1 MTVKLSDYV
10 FRFVA
15 GLGVRHVFE
24 VTGGGAMH
32 LNDSL
37 GANPNLEYVCTLHE
51 QAAAMAAESYAKVTN
66 DLGVCLVTTGPGG
79 TNALT
84 GVAGAWL
91 DSTPMLVISGQ
102 VKRADLKG
110 ATGVRQMGVQ
120 EVDIVAMAAPI
131 TKYAVT
137 VLEPADIRY
146 HLERAVHLART
157 GRPGPVWIDIPLDVQ
172 GAMIDDTALRSF
184 SAETDG
190 EPAAAASAVRGS
202 DRPATDSAA
211 LDAAAARTIELLN
224 AAERPVVLV
233 GNGVRLANARAELR
247 ALVETLG
254 IPVLT
259 TWPAQDLVPDDHPLM
274 MGRPGPVAPRG
285 ANFTLQNSDF
295 VLAIGARLDLVV
307 TGYSF
312 ANFARAAQKVV
323 VDIDAAELAK
333 LGNTVGLPVHA
344 DARAFIA
351 ALQHRTTDVT
361 RRDRSAWDAR
371 CRDWKARYPVVLP
384 EYRNLPTGVSTYVLA
399 EAISAA
405 SSSEDVIVSG
415 SSGAGIEIFCLAVT
429 LREGQRIFLTT
440 ALGAMGNGIP
450 ATIGACLAH
459 GRRRVIAVDGDGGL
473 QLNIQELEVIRR
485 LGLPIKLFVLNNDGY
500 ASIRTS
506 QSRYFGR
513 LAGADATSGV
523 TLPPLAEV
531 ARAYGIAHARIEHDR
546 DLVAQ
551 VRGLLDQPGP
561 AIIEVMTPREEP
573 RAPSLSSARRPDGSM
588 VSRPLEDLWPFLPR
602 DEFIANMIIPPL
614 PD

>member
-15 GLGVRHVFE
+15 GLGVTHVFE

-37 GANPNLEYVCTLHE
+37 GANADLEYVCMLHE
-51 QAAAMAAESYAKVTN
+51 QAAAMAAESYAKVRN
-66 DLGVCLVTTGPGG
+66 DIGVCLVTTGPGG

-110 ATGVRQMGVQ
+110 TTGVRQMGVQ
-120 EVDIVAMAAPI
+120 EVDIVAMATPV

-137 VLEPADIRY
+137 VTEPERIRY
-146 HLERAVHLART
+146 HLEKAAHLART

-172 GAMIDDTALRSF
+172 GAMIDESSLPGFVPDTPP
-184 SAETDG
+184 DV
-190 EPAAAASAVRGS
+190 AAGDDISLAGAVRE
-202 DRPATDSAA
+202 
-211 LDAAAARTIELLN
+211 TIALLN
-224 AAERPVVLV
+224 ASERPVLLV
-233 GNGVRLANARAELR
+233 GNGVRLAHARAGLR
-247 ALVETLG
+247 ALVDALG

-259 TWPAQDLVPDDHPLM
+259 TWPAHDLVPDDHPLM
-274 MGRPGPVAPRG
+274 IGRPGPVAPRG
-285 ANFTLQNSDF
+285 ANFALQNSDF
-295 VLAIGARLDLVV
+295 VLALGARLDLVV
-307 TGYSF
+307 TGYAP
-312 ANFARAAQKVV
+312 ANFARAARKVM
-323 VDIDAAELAK
+323 VDVDAAELRK
-333 LGNTVGLPVHA
+333 MGDTVTLPVCA
-344 DARAFIA
+344 DVGAFLERMRA
-351 ALQHRTTDVT
+351 ALPAVAT
-361 RRDRSAWDAR
+361 RDRSSWNAR
-371 CRDWKARYPVVLP
+371 CRDWKAKYPVVLP
-384 EYRNLPTGVSTYVLA
+384 EYRNLPSGVSTYVLA
-399 EAISAA
+399 EAVAAA
-405 SSSEDVIVSG
+405 SAPDDVIVSG

-440 ALGAMGNGIP
+440 ALGAMGNGLP

-485 LGLPIKLFVLNNDGY
+485 LQLPIKLFVLNNDGY

-523 TLPPLAEV
+523 TLPPLEGV
-531 ARAYGIAHARIEHDR
+531 ARAYGVPYARLEHDR
-546 DLVAQ
+546 DLVRQ
-551 VRGLLDQPGP
+551 VRAMLDAPGP
-561 AIIEVMTPREEP
+561 LVVDVVTPREEP
-573 RAPSLSSARRPDGSM
+573 RAPSLASARRPDGSM

-602 DEFIANMIIPPL
+602 EEFRANMIIPPL
-614 PD
+614 PE